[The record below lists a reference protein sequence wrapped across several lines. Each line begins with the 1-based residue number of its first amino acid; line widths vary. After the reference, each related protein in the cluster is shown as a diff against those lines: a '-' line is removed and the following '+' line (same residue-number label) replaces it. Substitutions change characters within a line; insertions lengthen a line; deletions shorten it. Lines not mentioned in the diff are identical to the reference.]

1 MEMKQWYVVYEGR
14 IPGAYDEW
22 GHGLKQVNKF
32 KDNNYKGYKSKEEA
46 EARYMK
52 HLLGEDRKKKRMK
65 TLIIIPILLIM
76 IAFSVVCDCSLDD
89 ELSTFFLNLAG

>member
-1 MEMKQWYVVYEGR
+1 MKKLYVVYEVR
-14 IPGAYDEW
+14 IPGVYDEW
-22 GHGLKQVNKF
+22 ADCLKQVNKL
-32 KDNNYKGYKSKEEA
+32 KDKNYKGYKSKEEA

-52 HLLGEDRKKKRMK
+52 HLLGEDTKKKRMK